1 MNTVQEFNG
10 WTNRE
15 TWAVALHINND
26 EGLLSPIM
34 EVAQLHD
41 SVGDLADEIEGF
53 INEVLDFD
61 NISTNRNAFI
71 MLQDIGSLYR
81 VNWYELASSFKDESI
96 ESEKVSA

>member
-1 MNTVQEFNG
+1 MCEQYNG

-26 EGLLSPIM
+26 EGLLSPIL
-34 EVAQLHD
+34 EVAQLHE
-41 SVGDLADEIEGF
+41 SVGGLADEIEVF

-61 NISTNRNAFI
+61 NVSTNRNAFM

-81 VNWYELASSFKDESI
+81 VNWYEIAGSFAE
-96 ESEKVSA
+96 EKVSA